1 MLVYQNKSLI
11 IIIALKSFCHLK
23 TLEKH
28 FEKFILYPAT
38 LKSAGYYVI
47 PSIQKIVLGCPCVCT
62 SVCMSVRPSA
72 HCFHWLLGAFFNQF
86 SSNLV

>member
-28 FEKFILYPAT
+28 FEKFIFIPCHFKKCGVLCYT
-38 LKSAGYYVI
+38 LHSKNYVR
-47 PSIQKIVLGCPCVCT
+47 V
-62 SVCMSVRPSA
+62 SVRLYVRAYVCPSVSA
-72 HCFHWLLGAFFNQF
+72 LF
-86 SSNLV
+86 SLAAGSIF